1 MAQRLYPRLRAD
13 ELLRADGGFYSWQA
27 WDTAAAT
34 GAALLW
40 RPPTQLELLRGLGRV
55 LRSRLPDLV
64 LLVFVDQSA
73 EPVVSSDVV
82 DRGSGAAGGVAVG
95 ERPGRGCGAAG
106 GRCND
111 AQTYAARL
119 RRVVD

>member
-13 ELLRADGGFYSWQA
+13 ELLRADRGFYSWQA

-55 LRSRLPDLV
+55 LRSRLPDLIHQEICCAMRRSV
-64 LLVFVDQSA
+64 ISPVQRGEMGGISLDPMADSA
-73 EPVVSSDVV
+73 E
-82 DRGSGAAGGVAVG
+82 R
-95 ERPGRGCGAAG
+95 
-106 GRCND
+106 
-111 AQTYAARL
+111 QY
-119 RRVVD
+119 